1 MTVRRACIDIGSNTT
16 RLLVA
21 ECGGG
26 VLREIHQE
34 RAFTRIGDALRHTGR
49 IAPEKL
55 EEVAEVVSGQ
65 LASARRLGA
74 ESVRCVAT
82 ASVRRA
88 SNGHELVA
96 AVERLCEGL
105 KVEIL
110 SGADEARLAF
120 SGVARTLEEEPQ
132 GPLGVVDVGGGSSE
146 LAVGTPPDGVSW
158 WVSVPLGSGDL
169 ADICLRSDPPSPAEL
184 DDARAR
190 VREVLAGVRPP
201 RTAVAVAVGG
211 SATSVRRL
219 VGPVLDAEAITAALD
234 TLGAL
239 RAADVARR
247 FAMDAQRVALMPAGL
262 VILEAVATLL
272 DVPLRIGRGGLR
284 EGILLEGADSGG

>member
-21 ECGGG
+21 ECEGGA
-26 VLREIHQE
+26 LREIHQE

-49 IAPEKL
+49 IAPDKL
-55 EEVAEVVSGQ
+55 AEVAEVVSGQ
-65 LASARRLGA
+65 LASARRLGS

-88 SNGHELVA
+88 TNGHELVA
-96 AVERLCEGL
+96 SVERVCGGL
-105 KVEIL
+105 EVEIL

-120 SGVARTLEEEPQ
+120 SGVARTLEEQPD

-169 ADICLRSDPPSPAEL
+169 ADICLRSDPPSRAEL
-184 DDARAR
+184 EDARAR
-190 VREVLAGVRPP
+190 VHEVLAGVRPP
-201 RTAVAVAVGG
+201 RPAVAVAVGG

-219 VGPVLDAEAITAALD
+219 VGPVLDSEAIRAALD
-234 TLGAL
+234 TLVAL

-247 FAMDAQRVALMPAGL
+247 FAMDAQRVALLPAGL
-262 VILEAVATLL
+262 VILEAVSTLL
-272 DVPLRIGRGGLR
+272 EAPLRIGRGGLR
-284 EGILLEGADSGG
+284 EGILLEGA